1 MLSTDI
7 GFSKLLLN
15 FSWYLKRNSTNIT
28 SNLTKASL
36 KDMLTVRKGLICA

>member
-7 GFSKLLLN
+7 GFLKLLLN

-28 SNLTKASL
+28 SNLTKASF
-36 KDMLTVRKGLICA
+36 KEVPTVGKGLICA